1 MGTETQRLQDEI
13 KSLIKQL
20 GWSQKRFARELQ
32 AMDDDDPERW
42 TTGEEETSRYEER
55 VKKQLTR
62 PTVAPELLRRYLQQ
76 LQSHEAFANLDV
88 MVPYFEADASLPREL
103 LEGMRKISAMLD
115 DQDPETSSLHEP
127 GKTGASKRRQD

>member
-1 MGTETQRLQDEI
+1 MGTGTQRLQDEI
-13 KSLIKQL
+13 KGLIKQL
-20 GWSQKRFARELQ
+20 GWSQKRLARELQ
-32 AMDDDDPERW
+32 AMDDDDADRW
-42 TTGEEETSRYEER
+42 TAGEDETSRYEER

-88 MVPYFEADASLPREL
+88 IVPYFEADSSLPQEL

-115 DQDPETSSLHEP
+115 DQGPETSVVDEP
-127 GKTGASKRRQD
+127 SKASGSRPSQE

>member
-1 MGTETQRLQDEI
+1 MGTETLRLQDEI
-13 KSLIKQL
+13 KSLIKTL

-32 AMDDDDPERW
+32 AMDDDADSW
-42 TTGEEETSRYEER
+42 TVGEEETSRYEER

-88 MVPYFEADASLPREL
+88 IVPYFEADASLPQEL
-103 LEGMRKISAMLD
+103 LEGMRKISTMLD
-115 DQDPETSSLHEP
+115 DQGPETSVVDEP
-127 GKTGASKRRQD
+127 SKASGSRPSQE

>member
-1 MGTETQRLQDEI
+1 MGTETQRLQYEI
-13 KSLIKQL
+13 NGLIKQL

-32 AMDDDDPERW
+32 AMDEDDADRW
-42 TTGEEETSRYEER
+42 TTGEEQTSRYEER

-76 LQSHEAFANLDV
+76 LQSHEAFAHLDV
-88 MVPYFEADASLPREL
+88 IVPYFEADARVPPEL

-115 DQDPETSSLHEP
+115 DQGPETSVVRGP
-127 GKTGASKRRQD
+127 TKASRNEA

>member
-13 KSLIKQL
+13 KGLIKQL

-32 AMDDDDPERW
+32 AMDDDADTW
-42 TTGEEETSRYEER
+42 TAVEEETSRYEER

-88 MVPYFEADASLPREL
+88 IVPYFEADASLPQEL

-115 DQDPETSSLHEP
+115 DQGPETSVVPEP
-127 GKTGASKRRQD
+127 TRKRGSKRSQE

>member
-13 KSLIKQL
+13 KRLIKQL
-20 GWSQKRFARELQ
+20 GWSQQRFARELQ
-32 AMDDDDPERW
+32 AMDDDNADRW
-42 TTGEEETSRYEER
+42 TAGEEETSRYEER

-62 PTVAPELLRRYLQQ
+62 QTVAPELLRRYLQQ

-88 MVPYFEADASLPREL
+88 IVPYFEADTSLPQEL

-115 DQDPETSSLHEP
+115 DQDPESSVVHGP
-127 GKTGASKRRQD
+127 SKASGSRPI

>member
-13 KSLIKQL
+13 KGLIKQL

-32 AMDDDDPERW
+32 AMDDDADTW
-42 TTGEEETSRYEER
+42 TAVEEETSRYEER

-88 MVPYFEADASLPREL
+88 IVPYFEADDSFPREL
-103 LEGMRKISAMLD
+103 LEGMKKISAMLD
-115 DQDPETSSLHEP
+115 EEGPESSVASEP
-127 GKTGASKRRQD
+127 SKASGSRPSQE

>member
-1 MGTETQRLQDEI
+1 MGTEIQRLQNEI
-13 KSLIKQL
+13 KRLIKQL

-32 AMDDDDPERW
+32 AIDDDDADRW
-42 TTGEEETSRYEER
+42 TAGEEETSRYEER

-62 PTVAPELLRRYLQQ
+62 QTVAPELLRRYLQQ

-88 MVPYFEADASLPREL
+88 IVPYFEADASLPQDL

-115 DQDPETSSLHEP
+115 DQVTEPSVAHEP
-127 GKTGASKRRQD
+127 SNGSVSRQSQE

>member
-13 KSLIKQL
+13 KRLIKQL
-20 GWSQKRFARELQ
+20 GWSQKRFARELH
-32 AMDDDDPERW
+32 AMDDDADTW
-42 TTGEEETSRYEER
+42 TAVEEETSRYEER

-88 MVPYFEADASLPREL
+88 IVPYFEADASLPQEL

-115 DQDPETSSLHEP
+115 DQGPETSVVPEP
-127 GKTGASKRRQD
+127 TWKRGSKRSQE

>member
-13 KSLIKQL
+13 KRLIKQL
-20 GWSQKRFARELQ
+20 GWSQKRFARELH
-32 AMDDDDPERW
+32 AMDDDADTW
-42 TTGEEETSRYEER
+42 TAVEEETSRYEER

-88 MVPYFEADASLPREL
+88 IVPYFAPDASLPPAL

-115 DQDPETSSLHEP
+115 EEGPESSVVPEP
-127 GKTGASKRRQD
+127 IRTNVSKRSQE

>member
-13 KSLIKQL
+13 KRLIKQL
-20 GWSQKRFARELQ
+20 GWSQKRFARELH
-32 AMDDDDPERW
+32 AMDDDADTW
-42 TTGEEETSRYEER
+42 TAVEEETSRYEER

-76 LQSHEAFANLDV
+76 LQSHEAFANLHV
-88 MVPYFEADASLPREL
+88 IVPYFEADASLPQEL

-115 DQDPETSSLHEP
+115 DQGPETSVVAEP
-127 GKTGASKRRQD
+127 IRKRGSKRSQE

>member
-1 MGTETQRLQDEI
+1 MGTDTQRLQDEI
-13 KSLIKQL
+13 KGLIKQL

-32 AMDDDDPERW
+32 AMDDDDADRW
-42 TTGEEETSRYEER
+42 ATGEEETSRYEER

-88 MVPYFEADASLPREL
+88 IVPYFEADDSLPREL
-103 LEGMRKISAMLD
+103 LEGMTKISAMLD
-115 DQDPETSSLHEP
+115 DEGPETSVAHERS
-127 GKTGASKRRQD
+127 KTAGSKRSQE